1 MESEELFSEAAELE
15 DMVKEI
21 ESDITMKQ
29 YLGKLVSN
37 NIFKGTTMI
46 RREKIEI
53 FFGTLV
59 FPILETIKNPEDLES
74 LVRHYMKNIKYW
86 KYTYTSQYLH
96 SAIQFLVYITGQPHL
111 RKINGSIGNL
121 MSNTFVPD
129 VDFNKK
135 FPLISEIRFLLI
147 RNYSNVRKRLE
158 HI

>member
-1 MESEELFSEAAELE
+1 MGSEKNLVAILYSKKIKFEKIGPMEAEELFSEAAELE

-46 RREKIEI
+46 RREKIKI

-74 LVRHYMKNIKYW
+74 LVRHYIKNI
-86 KYTYTSQYLH
+86 
-96 SAIQFLVYITGQPHL
+96 
-111 RKINGSIGNL
+111 
-121 MSNTFVPD
+121 
-129 VDFNKK
+129 
-135 FPLISEIRFLLI
+135 
-147 RNYSNVRKRLE
+147 
-158 HI
+158 